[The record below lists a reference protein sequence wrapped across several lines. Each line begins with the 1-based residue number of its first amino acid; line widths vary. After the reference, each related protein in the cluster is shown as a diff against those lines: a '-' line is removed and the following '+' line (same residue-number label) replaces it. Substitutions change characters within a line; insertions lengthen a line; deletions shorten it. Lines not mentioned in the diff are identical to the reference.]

1 MVASACGGGKS
12 TSSGGGNSGTSSFQ
26 NQIYAEN
33 ATGTPKTGGT
43 LTMLGVGD
51 VDNALDVNYSYYT
64 VDYQAMRMYE
74 RDLYIVP
81 AVHGQTFSLVP
92 DLATAA
98 PTVSKDGLH
107 VTVTLRKG
115 AMWDTNPPRQV
126 TAADVVRGVQRSC
139 NPTAPFAGQADF
151 SDILAGYASY
161 CTAFANVSATSATA
175 QADFINSHKISGI
188 SPDPSDPLT
197 VDITLTKPAAYIEGI
212 LSLGPFNPAP
222 VEYLNYLPTSNALG
236 QAIVSQHLADGP
248 YIVAGYDP
256 GKSIKFTRNPSWNP
270 STDPVRKA
278 YVNEIDVSETGNQQ
292 GITQQIMTNTP
303 QADMMWDTHV
313 APSAVPGLIAS
324 KNPGLSVQSEG
335 SNNPWIVYNTIS
347 KNNSGALGKVEVRQ
361 ALSYGI
367 SRAQLQQNEGGP
379 ALAPAQTH
387 VIAGGT
393 LGATPDFDLYPFDP
407 TKAKTMLQQAGYG
420 QGQPNGPLH
429 LKYLY
434 RPASIAS
441 SKDFQTVQ
449 ANLSA
454 IGVNVTGVGAT
465 NADFYAKD
473 LTPGTLAKSSGWD
486 LAEPGWGPDWYPTGN
501 KSMFLPI
508 FDGRNLPPNSSNYGY
523 FNDPKASALF
533 DQALAATSLTDAT
546 NLWQQADHE
555 VMSQAAVFPI
565 TNPNEPMLHN
575 NMVHNC
581 IYIAFI
587 QNCDATNIWLS

>member
-12 TSSGGGNSGTSSFQ
+12 TSSGSNSSGTSSLQ

-33 ATGTPKTGGT
+33 TAGTPKTGGT

-74 RDLYIVP
+74 RNLYIVP
-81 AVHGQTFSLVP
+81 AVHGQTFNLVP

-98 PTVSKDGLH
+98 PAVSSDGLH

-126 TAADVVRGVQRSC
+126 NAADVVRGVKRSC

-151 SDILAGYASY
+151 SDILAGYQSY
-161 CTAFANVSATSATA
+161 CTAFANVSTTNAKA
-175 QADFINSHKISGI
+175 QADFINSHNISGVTV
-188 SPDPSDPLT
+188 DPKDDLT
-197 VDITLTKPAAYIEGI
+197 VDFTLIKPAAYIEGI

-248 YIVAGYDP
+248 YIVASYDP
-256 GKSIKFTRNPSWNP
+256 SKSIKFTRNPVWNP

-292 GITQQIMTNTP
+292 EITQEILTNTP

-335 SNNPWIVYNTIS
+335 SDNPMIFFNTIS
-347 KNNSGALGKVEVRQ
+347 KNNNGAMGKVEVRQ

-379 ALAPAQTH
+379 ALAPAQSH
-387 VIAGGT
+387 IIMGGI

-407 TKAKTMLQQAGYG
+407 TKAKQMLQAAGFG
-420 QGQPNGPLH
+420 GPGQPKLT
-429 LKYLY
+429 LKMLY
-434 RPASIAS
+434 RPASIAN
-441 SKDFQTVQ
+441 SKDFQTVE
-449 ANLSA
+449 ANMSA
-454 IGVNVTGVGAT
+454 IGVTIDPVTAT
-465 NADFYAKD
+465 NADFYQKD
-473 LTPGTLAKSSGWD
+473 LTPGQLAKSSGWD

-501 KSMFLPI
+501 KSLFLAI
-508 FDGRNLPPNSSNYGY
+508 LDGRNLPPNSSNWGY
-523 FNDPKASALF
+523 FNDPKASAIY
-533 DQALAATSLTDAT
+533 DQALAAKTLTDAT

-555 VMSQAAVFPI
+555 VMTQAPVFPI

-575 NMVHNC
+575 DRVHNC
-581 IYIAFI
+581 IYIAFV

>member
-1 MVASACGGGKS
+1 
-12 TSSGGGNSGTSSFQ
+12 
-26 NQIYAEN
+26 
-33 ATGTPKTGGT
+33 
-43 LTMLGVGD
+43 
-51 VDNALDVNYSYYT
+51 
-64 VDYQAMRMYE
+64 
-74 RDLYIVP
+74 
-81 AVHGQTFSLVP
+81 VP

-98 PTVSKDGLH
+98 PAASKDGLH
-107 VTVTLRKG
+107 YTVTLRKG
-115 AMWDTNPPRQV
+115 AMWDTSPPRQV
-126 TAADVVRGVQRSC
+126 NAADVVRGVKRSC
-139 NPTAPFAGQADF
+139 NPTAPFAGQPDF

-161 CTAFANVSATSATA
+161 CTAFAGVSATSASA
-175 QADFINSHKISGI
+175 QADFINSHNITGVTV
-188 SPDPSDPLT
+188 DPSDPLT
-197 VDITLTKPAAYIEGI
+197 VDFTLTKPAAYIEGI

-236 QAIVSQHLADGP
+236 QAIVSQHLSDGP
-248 YIVAGYDP
+248 YIVASYDP
-256 GKSIKFTRNPSWNP
+256 GKSIKFTRNPVWNP
-270 STDPVRKA
+270 STDPIRKA

-292 GITQQIMTNTP
+292 SITQQIQTNTP

-335 SNNPWIVYNTIS
+335 SNNPWIIFNTIS
-347 KNNSGALGKVEVRQ
+347 KNNNGALGKVEVRQ

-379 ALAPAQTH
+379 TLAPAQTH

-393 LGATPDFDLYPFDP
+393 LGATPDFDLYPFNPD
-407 TKAKTMLQQAGYG
+407 KAKQMLQTAGFG
-420 QGQPNGPLH
+420 GPGQPKLT
-429 LKYLY
+429 LKMLY
-434 RPASIAS
+434 RPASIAN

-454 IGVNVTGVGAT
+454 IGVNVTPVTAT

-473 LTPGTLAKSSGWD
+473 LSPGTLAKSSGWD
-486 LAEPGWGPDWYPTGN
+486 LVEPGWGPDWYPTGN
-501 KSMFLPI
+501 KSMFLPT
-508 FDGRNLPPNSSNYGY
+508 FDGSNLPPNSSNYGY
-523 FNDPKASALF
+523 FNDPAANDLYAK
-533 DQALAATSLTDAT
+533 ALAATNLNDAT
-546 NLWQQADHE
+546 GLWQQADHE
-555 VMSQAAVFPI
+555 VMSQAAVFPV